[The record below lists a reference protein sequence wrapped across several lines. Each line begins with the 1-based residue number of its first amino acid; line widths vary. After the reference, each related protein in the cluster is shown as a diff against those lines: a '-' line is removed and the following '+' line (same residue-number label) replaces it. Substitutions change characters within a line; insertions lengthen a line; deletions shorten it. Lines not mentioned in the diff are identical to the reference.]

1 MRATVRAWVHGH
13 LETYTE
19 DVELDS
25 LQRTVATLAQA
36 VYRRY
41 MGTYFRTGG
50 VGSCPSAKSSNF
62 APLVLPRDA
71 STLPEVCR
79 MPSFARL
86 VSWLGIPNQEAD
98 TARRLSA
105 PSPSLSIVVC
115 FPPGH
120 DPQCSAATDSAPAG

>member
-1 MRATVRAWVHGH
+1 MAEGNHDLVRATVRAWVHGH

-41 MGTYFRTGG
+41 MGTYYRTGG

-62 APLVLPRDA
+62 APH
-71 STLPEVCR
+71 TLGRTGRAGVRPT
-79 MPSFARL
+79 
-86 VSWLGIPNQEAD
+86 GK
-98 TARRLSA
+98 T
-105 PSPSLSIVVC
+105 
-115 FPPGH
+115 
-120 DPQCSAATDSAPAG
+120 SAADNDRGRDRDRRRRRRRQDEDEDGRE